1 VPLHPEVQSL
11 LDAMAAQGMPPF
23 EAMTVPQAREATAAF
38 LDLQPP
44 PEDVA
49 SVVDRTV
56 PGPAGEVPVRIYT
69 PGRGERSDGGSSE
82 DGDGPKGVLVYF
94 HGGGWVIGNLETVDG
109 PCRTLANAADVVVVS
124 VDYRLAPEHRHPAA
138 FEDCWAATEWVAAHA
153 AEIGADPA
161 RLAVGGDSAGG
172 QLAAAVSLTARDRG
186 GPAIAFQ
193 LLIYPVTDFAFD
205 TPSHSEN
212 AEGYLLQ
219 RATMQW
225 FWAHNLGA
233 TDPGK
238 DQTAFPARADSY
250 VGLPPAFVATAE
262 FDPLRD
268 EGEAYAKAL
277 DAAGVEVTAQRYDGM
292 IHGFLWTLGATPSG
306 ARMVDDAVAAMRP
319 ALAR

>member
-1 VPLHPEVQSL
+1 VPVHPEAQAL
-11 LDAMAAQGMPPF
+11 LDALRAQGVPPF
-23 EAMTVPQAREATAAF
+23 ECMTVPQAREATAAF

-44 PEDVA
+44 REEVA
-49 SVVDRTV
+49 SVVERTV
-56 PGPAGEVPVRIYT
+56 PGPGGEIPVRIYT
-69 PGRGERSDGGSSE
+69 PA
-82 DGDGPKGVLVYF
+82 GDGPSPRGVLVYF
-94 HGGGWVIGNLETVDG
+94 HGGGWVIGTLDTVDG

-138 FEDCWAATEWVAAHA
+138 FEDCYAVTEWVAAHA

-161 RLAVGGDSAGG
+161 RLVVGGDSAGG
-172 QLAAAVSLTARDRG
+172 QLAAAVTLTARDRG

-205 TPSHSEN
+205 TPSHTDN

-262 FDPLRD
+262 YDPLRD
-268 EGEAYAKAL
+268 EGEAYAVAL
-277 DAAGVEVTAQRYDGM
+277 RDAGVTVTASRYDGM

-306 ARMVDDAVAAMRP
+306 ARMVDDAVAALRP
-319 ALAR
+319 VVGH

>member
-1 VPLHPEVQSL
+1 VPPHPEAQSL
-11 LDAMAAQGMPPF
+11 LDALAAQGLPPF

-44 PEDVA
+44 AEDVA
-49 SVVDRTV
+49 TVENRTV
-56 PGPAGEVPVRIYT
+56 PGPGGEIPVRIYT
-69 PGRGERSDGGSSE
+69 PAGE
-82 DGDGPKGVLVYF
+82 GPKGVLLYF
-94 HGGGWVIGNLETVDG
+94 HGGGWVIGDLETVDR

-186 GPAIAFQ
+186 GPDIAFQ
-193 LLIYPVTDFAFD
+193 LLIYPVTDFAFT
-205 TPSHSEN
+205 TPSHIEN
-212 AEGYLLQ
+212 GEGYLLQ

-233 TDPGK
+233 TDPGT

-306 ARMVDDAVAAMRP
+306 ARMVDDAVAVLRP
-319 ALAR
+319 VLTR

>member
-1 VPLHPEVQSL
+1 
-11 LDAMAAQGMPPF
+11 M
-23 EAMTVPQAREATAAF
+23 
-38 LDLQPP
+38 
-44 PEDVA
+44 
-49 SVVDRTV
+49 
-56 PGPAGEVPVRIYT
+56 
-69 PGRGERSDGGSSE
+69 
-82 DGDGPKGVLVYF
+82 YF
-94 HGGGWVIGNLETVDG
+94 HGGGWVIGTLETVDG

-138 FEDCWAATEWVAAHA
+138 FEDCYAVTEWVAAHA
-153 AEIGADPA
+153 GEIGADPA

-205 TPSHSEN
+205 TQSHADN

-262 FDPLRD
+262 YDPLRD
-268 EGEAYAKAL
+268 EGEAYAKAAGRRRRRGQRDALRRHDPRLPL
-277 DAAGVEVTAQRYDGM
+277 DAR
-292 IHGFLWTLGATPSG
+292 
-306 ARMVDDAVAAMRP
+306 RDAVRCQVDRRRRRRP
-319 ALAR
+319 APRPVPLTPHEEEP